1 MKKIV
6 FLILLFAAVALAL
19 YVTSR
24 VNPSLFAEIKILGAL
39 LNATIFGVALI
50 ALAIGEK
57 ELVRFPF
64 LTASLLALF
73 SGLVEGMLLFENRY
87 YIAITAVAFVAFV
100 FYLQIRHKRFSNKI
114 YENSASGS
122 SKNLDESANL
132 KDADFGGAKEARE
145 PQSKDATAD
154 EILNFKSGGEISN
167 SQSEDEILNSNGNLG
182 ENSTSGAYK
191 NSTHRVGEISDG
203 NFKIS
208 NGSAGEGGA
217 DENFKDKL
225 DEGPACSAGKNFSG
239 GIGENSTDCAG
250 ENSADS
256 ARRDR

>member
-24 VNPSLFAEIKILGAL
+24 VNPSLFAEIKVLGAL

-57 ELVRFPF
+57 DVVRFPF

-73 SGLVEGMLLFENRY
+73 SGLLEGVLLFENRY
-87 YIAITAVAFVAFV
+87 YIAITAVAFVVFV

-114 YENSASGS
+114 YKNSADEG
-122 SKNLDESANL
+122 SKNLDENANL
-132 KDADFGGAKEARE
+132 KDADFCDAKEARE
-145 PQSKDATAD
+145 PQSKSAAVD
-154 EILNFKSGGEISN
+154 EILNFKSDGEILN
-167 SQSEDEILNSNGNLG
+167 SQSENEILNSSGDLG
-182 ENSTSGAYK
+182 ENFASGANENYAHHADE
-191 NSTHRVGEISDG
+191 NSDG

-208 NGSAGEGGA
+208 NDGA
-217 DENFKDKL
+217 
-225 DEGPACSAGKNFSG
+225 C
-239 GIGENSTDCAG
+239 
-250 ENSADS
+250 ENSAQNFNQDAENS
-256 ARRDR
+256 VSDARRDR

>member
-24 VNPSLFAEIKILGAL
+24 VNPSLFAEIKVLGAL

-57 ELVRFPF
+57 DVVRFPF

-73 SGLVEGMLLFENRY
+73 SGLVEGVLLFENRY

-114 YENSASGS
+114 YENSADES

-132 KDADFGGAKEARE
+132 KDADFGSAKEAQE
-145 PQSKDATAD
+145 PQSKSAAAD
-154 EILNFKSGGEISN
+154 EILNFKSG
-167 SQSEDEILNSNGNLG
+167 DEILNSSGDLG
-182 ENSTSGAYK
+182 ENFASDADE
-191 NSTHRVGEISDG
+191 NSDE

-208 NGSAGEGGA
+208 NDG
-217 DENFKDKL
+217 
-225 DEGPACSAGKNFSG
+225 
-239 GIGENSTDCAG
+239 AG
-250 ENSADS
+250 ENSEQNFNQSDENSKLDSNENFADG

>member
-24 VNPSLFAEIKILGAL
+24 VNPSLFAEIKVLGAL

-57 ELVRFPF
+57 DVVRFPF

-73 SGLVEGMLLFENRY
+73 SGLVEGVLLFENRY
-87 YIAITAVAFVAFV
+87 YIAITAVTFVAFV

-114 YENSASGS
+114 YKNSAGEGSRNLDGSESENSKESG
-122 SKNLDESANL
+122 
-132 KDADFGGAKEARE
+132 
-145 PQSKDATAD
+145 
-154 EILNFKSGGEISN
+154 EILN
-167 SQSEDEILNSNGNLG
+167 SQSEDEILNSSGDLG
-182 ENSTSGAYK
+182 ENFASGTDE
-191 NSTHRVGEISDG
+191 NSDE

-208 NGSAGEGGA
+208 NDGAGEGNA
-217 DENFKDKL
+217 DENS
-225 DEGPACSAGKNFSG
+225 EQNFNQSD
-239 GIGENSTDCAG
+239 ENSKLG
-250 ENSADS
+250 LNENFAPD

>member
-24 VNPSLFAEIKILGAL
+24 VNPSLFAEIKVLGAL

-57 ELVRFPF
+57 DVVRFPF

-73 SGLVEGMLLFENRY
+73 SGLVEGVLIFENRY

-100 FYLQIRHKRFSNKI
+100 FYLQIRHKRFSNKA
-114 YENSASGS
+114 YKNST
-122 SKNLDESANL
+122 DESSRNDKGANL
-132 KDADFGGAKEARE
+132 KDADFGSAKEAQE
-145 PQSKDATAD
+145 PQSKSAATD

-167 SQSEDEILNSNGNLG
+167 SQNEDEILNSSDDLG
-182 ENSTSGAYK
+182 ENFASGADK
-191 NSTHRVGEISDG
+191 NSDE

-208 NGSAGEGGA
+208 NGSAGKGGA
-217 DENFKDKL
+217 GEGSANKNSAQNFNQ
-225 DEGPACSAGKNFSG
+225 GA
-239 GIGENSTDCAG
+239 
-250 ENSADS
+250 ENSAPD

>member
-24 VNPSLFAEIKILGAL
+24 VNPNLFAEIKILGAL

-100 FYLQIRHKRFSNKI
+100 FYLQIRHKRFSNKA
-114 YENSASGS
+114 YKNSADKG
-122 SKNLDESANL
+122 SKNNEDANL
-132 KDADFGGAKEARE
+132 KDVDFGSAKEARE
-145 PQSKDATAD
+145 PQSKYAATD

-167 SQSEDEILNSNGNLG
+167 SQSENEILNSSGDFG
-182 ENSTSGAYK
+182 ENSA
-191 NSTHRVGEISDG
+191 HRADENSDG

-208 NGSAGEGGA
+208 NGSADEGGA
-217 DENFKDKL
+217 DENS
-225 DEGPACSAGKNFSG
+225 EQNFNQDS
-239 GIGENSTDCAG
+239 ENSKLG
-250 ENSADS
+250 SNENSAPD

>member
-24 VNPSLFAEIKILGAL
+24 VNPNLFAEIKILGAL

-57 ELVRFPF
+57 DVVRFPF

-73 SGLVEGMLLFENRY
+73 SGLVEGVLLFENRY

-100 FYLQIRHKRFSNKI
+100 FYLQIRHKRFSNKA
-114 YENSASGS
+114 YKNSADES
-122 SKNLDESANL
+122 SKNLDDSANL
-132 KDADFGGAKEARE
+132 KDADSDDAKETRE
-145 PQSKDATAD
+145 PQSKDAAAD
-154 EILNFKSGGEISN
+154 EILSFKSGGEISN
-167 SQSEDEILNSNGNLG
+167 SQSKDEILNYNGDRG
-182 ENSTSGAYK
+182 ENFASGADE
-191 NSTHRVGEISDG
+191 NSDE

-208 NGSAGEGGA
+208 NVSAGEGNA
-217 DENFKDKL
+217 DENS
-225 DEGPACSAGKNFSG
+225 EQNFNQDS
-239 GIGENSTDCAG
+239 ENSKLG
-250 ENSADS
+250 SNENSAPD

>member
-24 VNPSLFAEIKILGAL
+24 VNPSLFAEIKVLGAL

-73 SGLVEGMLLFENRY
+73 SGLVEGVLLFENRY
-87 YIAITAVAFVAFV
+87 YIAITAIAFVAFV
-100 FYLQIRHKRFSNKI
+100 FYLQIKHKRFSNKA
-114 YENSASGS
+114 YKNSADES
-122 SKNLDESANL
+122 SKNLDGNESENL
-132 KDADFGGAKEARE
+132 KDAEFGGAKEAQE
-145 PQSKDATAD
+145 PQRKDATAD
-154 EILNFKSGGEISN
+154 EILSFKGG
-167 SQSEDEILNSNGNLG
+167 G
-182 ENSTSGAYK
+182 
-191 NSTHRVGEISDG
+191 
-203 NFKIS
+203 
-208 NGSAGEGGA
+208 
-217 DENFKDKL
+217 ENFKL
-225 DEGPACSAGKNFSG
+225 DSN
-239 GIGENSTDCAG
+239 
-250 ENSADS
+250 ENSADD

>member
-24 VNPSLFAEIKILGAL
+24 VNPNLFAEIKILGAL

-64 LTASLLALF
+64 LTASLLALL
-73 SGLVEGMLLFENRY
+73 SGLVEGVLLFENRY

-100 FYLQIRHKRFSNKI
+100 FYLQIRHKRFSNKA
-114 YENSASGS
+114 YKNSADEGS
-122 SKNLDESANL
+122 RNLDEDANL
-132 KDADFGGAKEARE
+132 KDADSDDAKEARE
-145 PQSKDATAD
+145 PQ
-154 EILNFKSGGEISN
+154 NKSGAT
-167 SQSEDEILNSNGNLG
+167 DEILNSSGYLG
-182 ENSTSGAYK
+182 ENSASGADE
-191 NSTHRVGEISDG
+191 NSDE

-217 DENFKDKL
+217 N
-225 DEGPACSAGKNFSG
+225 
-239 GIGENSTDCAG
+239 ENSAQNFNQGG
-250 ENSADS
+250 ENSAPD

>member
-19 YVTSR
+19 FITSR

-73 SGLVEGMLLFENRY
+73 SGLVEGVLLFENRY
-87 YIAITAVAFVAFV
+87 YIAITAAAFVAFV
-100 FYLQIRHKRFSNKI
+100 FYLQIRHKRFSNKA
-114 YENSASGS
+114 YKNSADES
-122 SKNLDESANL
+122 SKNLDDSENKHSKES
-132 KDADFGGAKEARE
+132 
-145 PQSKDATAD
+145 
-154 EILNFKSGGEISN
+154 GEISN
-167 SQSEDEILNSNGNLG
+167 SQSEDEILNSSGDLG
-182 ENSTSGAYK
+182 ENFASGAYE
-191 NSTHRVGEISDG
+191 NSDE

-208 NGSAGEGGA
+208 NGGAGEGGESKNSA
-217 DENFKDKL
+217 QNFNQ
-225 DEGPACSAGKNFSG
+225 G
-239 GIGENSTDCAG
+239 G
-250 ENSADS
+250 ENSADG

>member
-24 VNPSLFAEIKILGAL
+24 VNPNLFAEIKILGAL

-57 ELVRFPF
+57 DVVRFPF
-64 LTASLLALF
+64 LTASLLALL
-73 SGLVEGMLLFENRY
+73 SGLVEGVLLFENRY

-100 FYLQIRHKRFSNKI
+100 FYLQIRHKRFSNKA
-114 YENSASGS
+114 YKNSADEGS
-122 SKNLDESANL
+122 RNLDEDANL
-132 KDADFGGAKEARE
+132 KDADSDDAKEVRE
-145 PQSKDATAD
+145 PQ
-154 EILNFKSGGEISN
+154 NKSGAT
-167 SQSEDEILNSNGNLG
+167 DEILNSSGYLG
-182 ENSTSGAYK
+182 ENSASGADE
-191 NSTHRVGEISDG
+191 NSDE

-217 DENFKDKL
+217 N
-225 DEGPACSAGKNFSG
+225 
-239 GIGENSTDCAG
+239 
-250 ENSADS
+250 ENSAQNFNQGGENFAPD

>member
-24 VNPSLFAEIKILGAL
+24 VNPNLFSEIKILGAL

-57 ELVRFPF
+57 DVVRFPF

-73 SGLVEGMLLFENRY
+73 SGLVEGVLLFENRY

-100 FYLQIRHKRFSNKI
+100 FYLQIRHKRFSNKA
-114 YENSASGS
+114 YKNSADGGSKDLDSSESENS
-122 SKNLDESANL
+122 KES
-132 KDADFGGAKEARE
+132 
-145 PQSKDATAD
+145 
-154 EILNFKSGGEISN
+154 GEISN
-167 SQSEDEILNSNGNLG
+167 SQSEDKILNSSGDLG
-182 ENSTSGAYK
+182 ENFAS
-191 NSTHRVGEISDG
+191 
-203 NFKIS
+203 
-208 NGSAGEGGA
+208 GA
-217 DENFKDKL
+217 DENSD
-225 DEGPACSAGKNFSG
+225 KNFKILNG
-239 GIGENSTDCAG
+239 GAGEGSADENSAQNFNQGGENSKLCSN
-250 ENSADS
+250 ENSADG

>member
-73 SGLVEGMLLFENRY
+73 SGLVEGVLLFDNRY
-87 YIAITAVAFVAFV
+87 YIAITAAAFVAFV
-100 FYLQIRHKRFSNKI
+100 FYLQIKHKRFSNKI
-114 YENSASGS
+114 YKNSADEGS
-122 SKNLDESANL
+122 ENDEDANF
-132 KDADFGGAKEARE
+132 ADFGSVKEAQE
-145 PQSKDATAD
+145 PQSKDAAAD
-154 EILNFKSGGEISN
+154 EILNFKSGGEI
-167 SQSEDEILNSNGNLG
+167 LNSNDDLG
-182 ENSTSGAYK
+182 ENSASGADE
-191 NSTHRVGEISDG
+191 NSDE

-208 NGSAGEGGA
+208 NDGAGEGGA
-217 DENFKDKL
+217 DENS
-225 DEGPACSAGKNFSG
+225 EQNFNQDS
-239 GIGENSTDCAG
+239 ENSKLG
-250 ENSADS
+250 SNENSADD

>member
-24 VNPSLFAEIKILGAL
+24 VNPNLFAEIKILGAL

-73 SGLVEGMLLFENRY
+73 SGLVEGALLFENRY

-100 FYLQIRHKRFSNKI
+100 FYLQIKHKRFSNKT
-114 YENSASGS
+114 YKNSADEGS
-122 SKNLDESANL
+122 KDLDESANL
-132 KDADFGGAKEARE
+132 KDADFSSAKEAQE
-145 PQSKDATAD
+145 PQSKSGAAD
-154 EILNFKSGGEISN
+154 EILSLKSGGEISN
-167 SQSEDEILNSNGNLG
+167 SQSKDEILDS
-182 ENSTSGAYK
+182 SGD
-191 NSTHRVGEISDG
+191 IS
-203 NFKIS
+203 
-208 NGSAGEGGA
+208 
-217 DENFKDKL
+217 ENF
-225 DEGPACSAGKNFSG
+225 ASG
-239 GIGENSTDCAG
+239 AG
-250 ENSADS
+250 ENSAQNFNQDGENS
-256 ARRDR
+256 APDARRDR

>member
-19 YVTSR
+19 YITSR
-24 VNPSLFAEIKILGAL
+24 VNPSLFAEIKVLGAL

-73 SGLVEGMLLFENRY
+73 SGLVEGVLLFENRY

-100 FYLQIRHKRFSNKI
+100 FYLQIKHKRFSNKA
-114 YENSASGS
+114 YKNSADEGS
-122 SKNLDESANL
+122 RNLDESANL
-132 KDADFGGAKEARE
+132 KDVDFGSAKEARE
-145 PQSKDATAD
+145 PQNKSAAT
-154 EILNFKSGGEISN
+154 
-167 SQSEDEILNSNGNLG
+167 DEILNSSGDLS
-182 ENSTSGAYK
+182 ENFASGADE
-191 NSTHRVGEISDG
+191 NSTHRADENSDE

-208 NGSAGEGGA
+208 NGGA
-217 DENFKDKL
+217 DENSAQNFNQGDENSKL
-225 DEGPACSAGKNFSG
+225 DSN
-239 GIGENSTDCAG
+239 
-250 ENSADS
+250 ENSADGV
-256 ARRDR
+256 RRDR

>member
-24 VNPSLFAEIKILGAL
+24 VNPSLFSEIKILGAL

-57 ELVRFPF
+57 DVVRFPF

-73 SGLVEGMLLFENRY
+73 SGLVEGALLFENRY

-100 FYLQIRHKRFSNKI
+100 FYLQIRHNRFSNKA
-114 YENSASGS
+114 YKNSVDKG
-122 SKNLDESANL
+122 SKNLDGSESENS
-132 KDADFGGAKEARE
+132 KE
-145 PQSKDATAD
+145 S
-154 EILNFKSGGEISN
+154 GEISN
-167 SQSEDEILNSNGNLG
+167 SQSEDKILNSSGDLS
-182 ENSTSGAYK
+182 ENFAS
-191 NSTHRVGEISDG
+191 
-203 NFKIS
+203 
-208 NGSAGEGGA
+208 GA
-217 DENFKDKL
+217 DENSDENFKIL
-225 DEGPACSAGKNFSG
+225 NGGANENFAP
-239 GIGENSTDCAG
+239 D
-250 ENSADS
+250 

>member
-57 ELVRFPF
+57 ELVSFPF

-73 SGLVEGMLLFENRY
+73 SGLVEGALLFDNRY
-87 YIAITAVAFVAFV
+87 YIAITAATFVAFV
-100 FYLQIRHKRFSNKI
+100 FYLQIRHKRFSNKA
-114 YENSASGS
+114 YKNSADEGS
-122 SKNLDESANL
+122 RNLDESANL

-145 PQSKDATAD
+145 PQNKSAAT
-154 EILNFKSGGEISN
+154 
-167 SQSEDEILNSNGNLG
+167 DEILNSSGDIG
-182 ENSTSGAYK
+182 ENFASGADE
-191 NSTHRVGEISDG
+191 NSDE

-217 DENFKDKL
+217 DENSAQNFNQGGDNSKL
-225 DEGPACSAGKNFSG
+225 GSN
-239 GIGENSTDCAG
+239 
-250 ENSADS
+250 ENSADD

>member
-24 VNPSLFAEIKILGAL
+24 VNPSLFVEIKILGAL

-57 ELVRFPF
+57 DVVRFPF

-73 SGLVEGMLLFENRY
+73 SGLVEGALLFENRY

-100 FYLQIRHKRFSNKI
+100 FYLQIRHKRFSNKA
-114 YENSASGS
+114 YKNSADKG
-122 SKNLDESANL
+122 SKNLDGSESENS
-132 KDADFGGAKEARE
+132 KE
-145 PQSKDATAD
+145 S
-154 EILNFKSGGEISN
+154 GEISN
-167 SQSEDEILNSNGNLG
+167 SQSEYEILNYNDDLG
-182 ENSTSGAYK
+182 ENFASGAD
-191 NSTHRVGEISDG
+191 EISDE

-208 NGSAGEGGA
+208 NDGAGEG
-217 DENFKDKL
+217 
-225 DEGPACSAGKNFSG
+225 SAN
-239 GIGENSTDCAG
+239 
-250 ENSADS
+250 ENSAQNFNQGAENSAPD

>member
-24 VNPSLFAEIKILGAL
+24 VNPNLFAEIKILGAL

-57 ELVRFPF
+57 DVVRFPF

-73 SGLVEGMLLFENRY
+73 SGLVEGVLLFENRY

-100 FYLQIRHKRFSNKI
+100 FYLQIRHKRFSNKA
-114 YENSASGS
+114 YKNSVDEGSRNLDGGESENSKESG
-122 SKNLDESANL
+122 
-132 KDADFGGAKEARE
+132 
-145 PQSKDATAD
+145 
-154 EILNFKSGGEISN
+154 EILN
-167 SQSEDEILNSNGNLG
+167 SQSENEILNSSGDFG
-182 ENSTSGAYK
+182 ENSAHRADE
-191 NSTHRVGEISDG
+191 NSDE

-208 NGSAGEGGA
+208 NEGAGEGGA
-217 DENFKDKL
+217 N
-225 DEGPACSAGKNFSG
+225 
-239 GIGENSTDCAG
+239 ENSAQNFNQGG
-250 ENSADS
+250 ENSAPDV
-256 ARRDR
+256 RRDR

>member
-24 VNPSLFAEIKILGAL
+24 VNPNLFAEIKILGAL

-64 LTASLLALF
+64 LAASLLALF
-73 SGLVEGMLLFENRY
+73 SGLVEGVLLFENHY

-100 FYLQIRHKRFSNKI
+100 FYLQIRHKRFSNKA
-114 YENSASGS
+114 YKNSVDES
-122 SKNLDESANL
+122 SKNLDEDANL
-132 KDADFGGAKEARE
+132 KDADFGSAKEARE
-145 PQSKDATAD
+145 PQSKDAAA
-154 EILNFKSGGEISN
+154 N
-167 SQSEDEILNSNGNLG
+167 EILNSSGDLG
-182 ENSTSGAYK
+182 ENFASGADE
-191 NSTHRVGEISDG
+191 NSDG

-208 NGSAGEGGA
+208 NGS
-217 DENFKDKL
+217 
-225 DEGPACSAGKNFSG
+225 
-239 GIGENSTDCAG
+239 TG
-250 ENSADS
+250 ENSAQNFNQGAENSAPD

>member
-73 SGLVEGMLLFENRY
+73 SGLVEGVLLFENRY

-114 YENSASGS
+114 YENSANEG
-122 SKNLDESANL
+122 SKNLDGGESENS
-132 KDADFGGAKEARE
+132 KE
-145 PQSKDATAD
+145 S
-154 EILNFKSGGEISN
+154 GEISN
-167 SQSEDEILNSNGNLG
+167 SQSEDEILNSSGDLGENFASGAG
-182 ENSTSGAYK
+182 ENSTHRTDK
-191 NSTHRVGEISDG
+191 NSDE

-208 NGSAGEGGA
+208 NDGAGEGGA
-217 DENFKDKL
+217 DENFKGKL
-225 DEGPACSAGKNFSG
+225 DEGSACSASKNFSG
-239 GIGENSTDCAG
+239 SIGENSTDRAG
-250 ENSADS
+250 ENFADG
-256 ARRDR
+256 ARHDR

>member
-24 VNPSLFAEIKILGAL
+24 VNPSLFAEIKVLGAL

-57 ELVRFPF
+57 DVVRFPF

-73 SGLVEGMLLFENRY
+73 SGLVEGVLLFENRY

-100 FYLQIRHKRFSNKI
+100 FYLQIRHKRFSNKA
-114 YENSASGS
+114 YKNSADEGSENLDGSESENSKES
-122 SKNLDESANL
+122 S
-132 KDADFGGAKEARE
+132 
-145 PQSKDATAD
+145 
-154 EILNFKSGGEISN
+154 EISN
-167 SQSEDEILNSNGNLG
+167 SQNEDEILNSSGYLG
-182 ENSTSGAYK
+182 ENFASGADE
-191 NSTHRVGEISDG
+191 NSDG

-208 NGSAGEGGA
+208 NDGA
-217 DENFKDKL
+217 DEGNAD
-225 DEGPACSAGKNFSG
+225 
-239 GIGENSTDCAG
+239 ENSEQNFNQGG
-250 ENSADS
+250 ENSADG

>member
-6 FLILLFAAVALAL
+6 FFILLFAAVALAL
-19 YVTSR
+19 FITSR

-73 SGLVEGMLLFENRY
+73 SGLVEGALLFENRY

-100 FYLQIRHKRFSNKI
+100 FYLQIKHKRFSNKA
-114 YENSASGS
+114 YKNSADGG
-122 SKNLDESANL
+122 SKNLDE
-132 KDADFGGAKEARE
+132 DADSDDAKEAQK

-167 SQSEDEILNSNGNLG
+167 SQSEDEILNSSGDLG
-182 ENSTSGAYK
+182 ENFANGAGE
-191 NSTHRVGEISDG
+191 NSDK

-208 NGSAGEGGA
+208 NGGA
-217 DENFKDKL
+217 DEGGESKNSEQNFNQ
-225 DEGPACSAGKNFSG
+225 G
-239 GIGENSTDCAG
+239 GENSKLG
-250 ENSADS
+250 LNENSADG

>member
-73 SGLVEGMLLFENRY
+73 SGLVEGALLFENRY

-100 FYLQIRHKRFSNKI
+100 FYLQIKHKRFSNKA
-114 YENSASGS
+114 YKNSVDEG
-122 SKNLDESANL
+122 SKNLDDSENKHSKES
-132 KDADFGGAKEARE
+132 
-145 PQSKDATAD
+145 
-154 EILNFKSGGEISN
+154 GEISN
-167 SQSEDEILNSNGNLG
+167 SQSEYEILNSSGDLG
-182 ENSTSGAYK
+182 ENSARDTDE
-191 NSTHRVGEISDG
+191 NSDE

-208 NGSAGEGGA
+208 NGGAGEGGESKNSA
-217 DENFKDKL
+217 QNFNQ
-225 DEGPACSAGKNFSG
+225 G
-239 GIGENSTDCAG
+239 G
-250 ENSADS
+250 ENSADG

>member
-57 ELVRFPF
+57 DVVRFPF

-73 SGLVEGMLLFENRY
+73 SGLVEGVLLFENRY

-114 YENSASGS
+114 YKNSADKG

-132 KDADFGGAKEARE
+132 KDGDFGGAKDAQK
-145 PQSKDATAD
+145 PQNKSAATD
-154 EILNFKSGGEISN
+154 EILSFKSGGEISN
-167 SQSEDEILNSNGNLG
+167 SQNEDEILNSSGDLG
-182 ENSTSGAYK
+182 ENFASGADE
-191 NSTHRVGEISDG
+191 NSAHRADENSDG

-208 NGSAGEGGA
+208 NGSAGEG
-217 DENFKDKL
+217 
-225 DEGPACSAGKNFSG
+225 
-239 GIGENSTDCAG
+239 STG
-250 ENSADS
+250 ENSAQNFNQGSENSAPD

>member
-24 VNPSLFAEIKILGAL
+24 VNPSLFAEIKVLGAL

-57 ELVRFPF
+57 EFVRFPF

-73 SGLVEGMLLFENRY
+73 SGLVEGVLLFENRY

-100 FYLQIRHKRFSNKI
+100 FYLQIRHKRFSNKA
-114 YENSASGS
+114 YKNSADEGF
-122 SKNLDESANL
+122 KNDESANL
-132 KDADFGGAKEARE
+132 KDADFGGVKEARE
-145 PQSKDATAD
+145 PQSKDAAAD

-167 SQSEDEILNSNGNLG
+167 SQSKDEILNSSGDLG
-182 ENSTSGAYK
+182 ENFASGAYK

-217 DENFKDKL
+217 DEN
-225 DEGPACSAGKNFSG
+225 SAQNF
-239 GIGENSTDCAG
+239 NQDG
-250 ENSADS
+250 ENSAPD

>member
-24 VNPSLFAEIKILGAL
+24 VNPSLFSEIKILGAL

-73 SGLVEGMLLFENRY
+73 SGLVEGVLLFDNRY
-87 YIAITAVAFVAFV
+87 YIAITAVASVAFV
-100 FYLQIRHKRFSNKI
+100 FYLQIRHKRFSNKA
-114 YENSASGS
+114 YKNSADEG
-122 SKNLDESANL
+122 SKNDGSANL
-132 KDADFGGAKEARE
+132 KDADFGSAKDAQET
-145 PQSKDATAD
+145 QSKDAVAD
-154 EILNFKSGGEISN
+154 EILNFKSGNEISN
-167 SQSEDEILNSNGNLG
+167 SQNENEILNSSGDLG
-182 ENSTSGAYK
+182 ENFASSADE
-191 NSTHRVGEISDG
+191 NSTHRADENSDE

-208 NGSAGEGGA
+208 NDGA
-217 DENFKDKL
+217 N
-225 DEGPACSAGKNFSG
+225 
-239 GIGENSTDCAG
+239 ENSAQNFNQDG
-250 ENSADS
+250 ENSAPD

>member
-6 FLILLFAAVALAL
+6 FLILLFAAVAFAL

-57 ELVRFPF
+57 DVVRFPF

-73 SGLVEGMLLFENRY
+73 SGLVEGVLLFENRY
-87 YIAITAVAFVAFV
+87 YIAITAVVFVAFV
-100 FYLQIRHKRFSNKI
+100 FYLQIRHKRFSNKA
-114 YENSASGS
+114 YKNSADEG
-122 SKNLDESANL
+122 SKNLDDSENEHSKES
-132 KDADFGGAKEARE
+132 
-145 PQSKDATAD
+145 
-154 EILNFKSGGEISN
+154 GEISN
-167 SQSEDEILNSNGNLG
+167 SQSEDEILNSNGDLG
-182 ENSTSGAYK
+182 ENFASGADE
-191 NSTHRVGEISDG
+191 NSDE

-208 NGSAGEGGA
+208 NDGAGEGGESKNSA
-217 DENFKDKL
+217 QNFNQ
-225 DEGPACSAGKNFSG
+225 G
-239 GIGENSTDCAG
+239 G
-250 ENSADS
+250 ENSAPD

>member
-1 MKKIV
+1 MGEKLAQCPQTAEQKFAQRLQKRRALNTKLKRSKMKKIV

-24 VNPSLFAEIKILGAL
+24 VNPSLFAEIKVLGAL

-57 ELVRFPF
+57 DVVRFPF

-73 SGLVEGMLLFENRY
+73 SGLVEGVLLFENRY

-100 FYLQIRHKRFSNKI
+100 FYLQIRHKRFSNKA
-114 YENSASGS
+114 YKNSADEGSENLDGSESENSKES
-122 SKNLDESANL
+122 S
-132 KDADFGGAKEARE
+132 
-145 PQSKDATAD
+145 
-154 EILNFKSGGEISN
+154 EISN
-167 SQSEDEILNSNGNLG
+167 SQNEDEILNSSGYLG
-182 ENSTSGAYK
+182 ENFASGADE
-191 NSTHRVGEISDG
+191 NSDG

-208 NGSAGEGGA
+208 NDGA
-217 DENFKDKL
+217 DEGNAD
-225 DEGPACSAGKNFSG
+225 
-239 GIGENSTDCAG
+239 ENSEQNFNQGG
-250 ENSADS
+250 ENSADG

>member
-19 YVTSR
+19 FITSR
-24 VNPSLFAEIKILGAL
+24 VNPSLFAEIKVLGAL

-57 ELVRFPF
+57 DVVRFPF

-73 SGLVEGMLLFENRY
+73 SGLVEGVLLFENRY

-114 YENSASGS
+114 YKNSADEG
-122 SKNLDESANL
+122 SKNLDEG
-132 KDADFGGAKEARE
+132 ADCSGAKEAQE
-145 PQSKDATAD
+145 LQSKDATAN
-154 EILNFKSGGEISN
+154 EILSFKSGGEILN
-167 SQSEDEILNSNGNLG
+167 SQSEDENLNSSGDLG
-182 ENSTSGAYK
+182 ENSTHRAGE
-191 NSTHRVGEISDG
+191 NSDE

-208 NGSAGEGGA
+208 NGGAGEGG
-217 DENFKDKL
+217 ESKNSEQNFNQ
-225 DEGPACSAGKNFSG
+225 G
-239 GIGENSTDCAG
+239 G
-250 ENSADS
+250 ENSADD

>member
-24 VNPSLFAEIKILGAL
+24 VNPNLFAEIKILGAL

-57 ELVRFPF
+57 DVVRFPF

-73 SGLVEGMLLFENRY
+73 SGLLEGVLIFENRY

-100 FYLQIRHKRFSNKI
+100 FYLQIRHKRFSNKA
-114 YENSASGS
+114 YKNSADEGS
-122 SKNLDESANL
+122 ENDEDANF
-132 KDADFGGAKEARE
+132 ADFGSAKEAQE
-145 PQSKDATAD
+145 PQNKSAATD

-167 SQSEDEILNSNGNLG
+167 SQSENEILKSNDDLG
-182 ENSTSGAYK
+182 ENSASGAD
-191 NSTHRVGEISDG
+191 EISDE

-208 NGSAGEGGA
+208 NDGAGEGGA
-217 DENFKDKL
+217 DENS
-225 DEGPACSAGKNFSG
+225 EQNFNQDS
-239 GIGENSTDCAG
+239 ENSKLG
-250 ENSADS
+250 SNENSAPD

>member
-6 FLILLFAAVALAL
+6 FFILLFAAVALAL

-73 SGLVEGMLLFENRY
+73 SGLMEGALLFENRY
-87 YIAITAVAFVAFV
+87 YIAITAAAFVAFV
-100 FYLQIRHKRFSNKI
+100 FYLQIKHKRFSNKA
-114 YENSASGS
+114 YKNSADES
-122 SKNLDESANL
+122 SKNLDEGANL
-132 KDADFGGAKEARE
+132 KDVDFGSAKEAQE
-145 PQSKDATAD
+145 PQSKSAAAD
-154 EILNFKSGGEISN
+154 EILSFKGDGEISN
-167 SQSEDEILNSNGNLG
+167 SQSEDEILNSSGDLG
-182 ENSTSGAYK
+182 ENFTSGADE
-191 NSTHRVGEISDG
+191 NSTHRT
-203 NFKIS
+203 
-208 NGSAGEGGA
+208 
-217 DENFKDKL
+217 DENFKILNGGAGED
-225 DEGPACSAGKNFSG
+225 SAN
-239 GIGENSTDCAG
+239 ENSAQNFNQDG
-250 ENSADS
+250 ENSAPD

>member
-19 YVTSR
+19 YITSR

-73 SGLVEGMLLFENRY
+73 SGLIEGMLLFENRY

-100 FYLQIRHKRFSNKI
+100 FYLQIKHKRFSNKA
-114 YENSASGS
+114 YKNSADEG
-122 SKNLDESANL
+122 SKNLDEGANL
-132 KDADFGGAKEARE
+132 KDADSDDVKEAQE
-145 PQSKDATAD
+145 LQNKDATAD
-154 EILNFKSGGEISN
+154 EILNFKSDGEISN
-167 SQSEDEILNSNGNLG
+167 FQSEDEILNSSGDLG
-182 ENSTSGAYK
+182 ENFASGADE
-191 NSTHRVGEISDG
+191 NSTHRADKNSDE

-208 NGSAGEGGA
+208 NDGAGEGGESKNSA
-217 DENFKDKL
+217 QNFNQ
-225 DEGPACSAGKNFSG
+225 G
-239 GIGENSTDCAG
+239 G
-250 ENSADS
+250 ENSADGV
-256 ARRDR
+256 RRDR